1 MINNFLDEHDQLDL
15 RKISHY
21 VNLARYEDVNDMM
34 NMKIR
39 DKYRIISLFVDPK
52 HRKTIKSQEK
62 NHSTLKKDKMT
73 YLVSEAFIK
82 LFLSVCKLYANPI
95 QIKPEDQTRMN
106 PGAFRR
112 LIQGVDEDMEIL
124 EEKIERL
131 ESKNLKGYML
141 TSDHNK
147 IADQWKDDKREYQD
161 KITKLERKLED
172 LEKYYKEKLEKVN
185 ERHQKTQKHLS
196 KQIQDQSKIDQSTSA
211 KADVKEREIVNYDT
225 DDSTD

>member
-95 QIKPEDQTRMN
+95 DIKPEDQTRMN

-112 LIQGVDEDMEIL
+112 IIEDHIDMMEEL
-124 EEKIERL
+124 EDKVERL

-141 TSDHNK
+141 ESEHEK
-147 IADQWKDDKREYQD
+147 IANQWKNDKRDYQD

-172 LEKYYKEKLEKVN
+172 QEKYYKEKLEKVS

-196 KQIQDQSKIDQSTSA
+196 KQIQDQSKVDQA
-211 KADVKEREIVNYDT
+211 KATLDQEKEVINY
-225 DDSTD
+225 DSTD